1 MWWRGIDKNIAS
13 TVYSCLSC
21 QSVRNKPPQATL
33 QPWDWQRVH
42 IDFAV
47 PFMNKMLK
55 VVVDCHSKWLEV
67 DIMPDVTRETTIE
80 QLCNLFARFRI
91 PECLVSDK
99 GAQFS
104 SREFAEFT
112 KRNGIKQILVAPYHP
127 RSNWQAKRFV
137 QKLKQFFKV
146 QENASALLTHNLARF
161 RFSYRTTPNST
172 TGQTPAEFFFSR
184 RLRTRLDLLCPD
196 LGRKTANKQA
206 DQKMQNNLYAKERQ
220 FEIGESVLLRI
231 LEDRQNG

>member
-13 TVYSCLSC
+13 TVHSCLSC

-146 QENASALLTHNLARF
+146 QENASALLTHSLAPISF
-161 RFSYRTTPNST
+161 QLPY
-172 TGQTPAEFFFSR
+172 
-184 RLRTRLDLLCPD
+184 
-196 LGRKTANKQA
+196 
-206 DQKMQNNLYAKERQ
+206 YAKQHNRPDT
-220 FEIGESVLLRI
+220 S
-231 LEDRQNG
+231 

>member
-1 MWWRGIDKNIAS
+1 
-13 TVYSCLSC
+13 
-21 QSVRNKPPQATL
+21 
-33 QPWDWQRVH
+33 
-42 IDFAV
+42 
-47 PFMNKMLK
+47 MNKMLK

-127 RSNWQAKRFV
+127 R
-137 QKLKQFFKV
+137 
-146 QENASALLTHNLARF
+146 
-161 RFSYRTTPNST
+161 
-172 TGQTPAEFFFSR
+172 
-184 RLRTRLDLLCPD
+184 
-196 LGRKTANKQA
+196 
-206 DQKMQNNLYAKERQ
+206 
-220 FEIGESVLLRI
+220 
-231 LEDRQNG
+231 

>member
-13 TVYSCLSC
+13 TVHSCLSC

-42 IDFAV
+42 IDFAG

-67 DIMPDVTRETTIE
+67 HLMPDVTRETTIE

-99 GAQFS
+99 GGQFS
-104 SREFAEFT
+104 SCEFAEFR
-112 KRNGIKQILVAPYHP
+112 KRNGITVFI
-127 RSNWQAKRFV
+127 
-137 QKLKQFFKV
+137 
-146 QENASALLTHNLARF
+146 
-161 RFSYRTTPNST
+161 
-172 TGQTPAEFFFSR
+172 
-184 RLRTRLDLLCPD
+184 RL
-196 LGRKTANKQA
+196 
-206 DQKMQNNLYAKERQ
+206 
-220 FEIGESVLLRI
+220 
-231 LEDRQNG
+231 